1 MYSANAIAA
10 HCRSRSCERQR
21 ATSHPSKESKMK
33 IECSSKRGVPV
44 GNIRY
49 DRISSYVG
57 DDGISLYVMSNQKMK
72 NKWESTTHI

>member
-1 MYSANAIAA
+1 MYSSNAIAA

-44 GNIRY
+44 GNTIY
-49 DRISSYVG
+49 DDHICSY
-57 DDGISLYVMSNQKMK
+57 LT
-72 NKWESTTHI
+72 ETTHIIIRYSQLE